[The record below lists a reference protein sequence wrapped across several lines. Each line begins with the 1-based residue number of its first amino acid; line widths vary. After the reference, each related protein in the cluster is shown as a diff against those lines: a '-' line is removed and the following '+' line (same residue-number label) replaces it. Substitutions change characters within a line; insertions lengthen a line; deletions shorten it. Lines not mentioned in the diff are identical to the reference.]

1 MRPYTLR
8 RSRRS
13 ANISLRVDND
23 GVVLV
28 TAPPL
33 VPKFMVE
40 VFLRQQEPWIMT
52 QLQKQQKK
60 VAVERESDILLFG
73 KRYHK
78 KIISSASQ
86 RTGFTILEQAL
97 VYNNSLQL
105 ITTTTAQY
113 NKAVARFLKQTA
125 ELYLLPKSYT
135 LARTMGVQF
144 SHITLR
150 EQRTRWGSCSSRG
163 TINFNWRLVHF
174 SPPIIDYVIIHELAH
189 ITHHNHSVAFWALV
203 AKFAPTYKR
212 AKRELQQFSISVG

>member
-174 SPPIIDYVIIHELAH
+174 SPPIIDYVIIH
-189 ITHHNHSVAFWALV
+189 
-203 AKFAPTYKR
+203 
-212 AKRELQQFSISVG
+212 